1 MKTKEQNTNTMKTT
15 NNTIA
20 TLVNQVKDLQSEQ
33 NVIRQY
39 IQEQKKE
46 LMAKVRKSLE
56 NEGLD
61 LEPKQENHDDIYLPV
76 DSNNQIHI
84 RITSGNFQVH
94 LPCVYKTATAHIQSV
109 IYGVFAKYGEELL
122 DIQLD
127 MIKETSLYKWEC
139 RIDLEK
145 AVAEHLFSELLS
157 TGSVMVGR
165 ESWTMTEGVRGRYNL
180 TDRNGETKSYFKDK
194 VIQTLM
200 DCARTLTSEL
210 LQVK

>member
-1 MKTKEQNTNTMKTT
+1 MKTKEQNINTMKTT
-15 NNTIA
+15 NDTIA
-20 TLVNQVKDLQSEQ
+20 KLVNQVKNLQAEQ
-33 NVIRQY
+33 NGIRQY

-61 LEPKQENHDDIYLPV
+61 LLPKQENHDDIYIAAHY
-76 DSNNQIHI
+76 NNLT
-84 RITSGNFQVH
+84 RIYISSGNFVVQIN
-94 LPCVYKTATAHIQSV
+94 CVYKTPTAHIQSV
-109 IYGVFAKYGEELL
+109 IYGVLAKYGEELL

-127 MIKETSLYKWEC
+127 LIKETNLYKQEC
-139 RIDLEK
+139 RMDLNK
-145 AVAEHLFSELLS
+145 AVAEHLFSQLLS
-157 TGSVMVGR
+157 TGSIQVGR

-200 DCARTLTSEL
+200 DSARDITHQL
-210 LQVK
+210 LK

>member
-1 MKTKEQNTNTMKTT
+1 MENT

-20 TLVNQVKDLQSEQ
+20 TLVNQVKNLQTEQ
-33 NVIRQY
+33 NVIGQY
-39 IQEQKKE
+39 IQEQEKE
-46 LMAKVRKSLE
+46 LMAKIRKSLE

-61 LEPKQENHDDIYLPV
+61 LLPKLENHDDIYLPL
-76 DSNNQIHI
+76 DSNKKI
-84 RITSGNFQVH
+84 RICIESGNFRVN
-94 LPCVYKTATAHIQSV
+94 LPFVYGTPTAHIGGV
-109 IYGVFAKYGEELL
+109 IYRVLAGYSEELL

-127 MIKETSLYKWEC
+127 MIKEISLFKSEC
-139 RIDLEK
+139 RIDLEN

-157 TGSVMVGR
+157 TGEVMVER

-180 TDRNGETKSYFKDK
+180 TNDNGDTKSYYKDK

-200 DCARTLTSEL
+200 DSARNLTHQL